1 MIPLNELHPFPG
13 HPFRVMMDA
22 DMDKLVESVRENGV
36 LVPGI
41 VRPRRQGGYDI
52 ISGHRRREAS
62 RLAGKP
68 TMPAVVR
75 DDLDDDAAT
84 IAMIEVNLKQREKLL
99 PSERAK
105 AYRMMRDALV
115 KQTEGNGDAK
125 SGKAKERIAR
135 HFGESAS
142 RVMRTI
148 RLTYLNQP
156 LLDMVDSGKMKL
168 GLGIQISYLDTE
180 VQCWI
185 ADHHTDT
192 GLWPTTAQVKALRT
206 LYEQGGL
213 TQEAFAEIMAQAPPV
228 IEKPITQTTQEDD
241 FLLSIRDN
249 HFPKMNLDEV
259 KAVILEMVDLYVY
272 RQQRELME

>member
-1 MIPLNELHPFPG
+1 
-13 HPFRVMMDA
+13 
-22 DMDKLVESVRENGV
+22 
-36 LVPGI
+36 
-41 VRPRRQGGYDI
+41 
-52 ISGHRRREAS
+52 
-62 RLAGKP
+62 
-68 TMPAVVR
+68 
-75 DDLDDDAAT
+75 
-84 IAMIEVNLKQREKLL
+84 
-99 PSERAK
+99 
-105 AYRMMRDALV
+105 
-115 KQTEGNGDAK
+115 
-125 SGKAKERIAR
+125 
-135 HFGESAS
+135 
-142 RVMRTI
+142 MRTI

-168 GLGIQISYLDTE
+168 GLGIQISYLNTE

-185 ADHHTDT
+185 FDHHADS